1 MSDKILITG
10 GAGYIGSHVA
20 NLLLDKG
27 YSVTIIDNL
36 ITGNKKLIPKKA
48 NLEICDIANKAKV
61 SKILKKN
68 NFKVVL
74 HFAGLIRVDES
85 VEKPAKYINYN
96 FLKAKVFLKLCLKHK
111 INKII
116 FSSTASVY
124 GNTKNKTVNEKDTL
138 SPLNPYAISKMKFE
152 KYLINNSKKKNFS
165 FVILRYFNV
174 AGSEK
179 KMRTG
184 LISKHSTHLIKVI
197 SEVATNKRKKLVVN
211 GNDYGT
217 KDGTA
222 IRDYIH
228 VSDLS
233 EIHLIS
239 LRYLIN
245 NNKSK
250 IFNCGYGI
258 GYSVKEIIFEMNK
271 ILKKDLKFKIG
282 PRRLGDSEKVVA
294 NISKFKNFFSWK
306 PKYNNLRIIL
316 KSALEWEKKLKKL

>member
-1 MSDKILITG
+1 M
-10 GAGYIGSHVA
+10 
-20 NLLLDKG
+20 
-27 YSVTIIDNL
+27 
-36 ITGNKKLIPKKA
+36 
-48 NLEICDIANKAKV
+48 
-61 SKILKKN
+61 KN
-68 NFKVVL
+68 
-74 HFAGLIRVDES
+74 S
-85 VEKPAKYINYN
+85 
-96 FLKAKVFLKLCLKHK
+96 
-111 INKII
+111 
-116 FSSTASVY
+116 
-124 GNTKNKTVNEKDTL
+124 L

-152 KYLINNSKKKNFS
+152 KYLINNSKKQNFS

-174 AGSEK
+174 AGSDK

-211 GNDYGT
+211 GNDYDT

-233 EIHLIS
+233 EIHLIA

-245 NNKSK
+245 NNKSQ

-282 PRRLGDSEKVVA
+282 PRRPGDSEK
-294 NISKFKNFFSWK
+294 
-306 PKYNNLRIIL
+306 L
-316 KSALEWEKKLKKL
+316 